1 MSDGGRLNDGVRGS
15 LVIIGGAED
24 KQGRCVIL
32 RKFVDLAGG
41 DEAVVAVVTAAT
53 EDPEK
58 VSRTYRE
65 VFGRLEVRETNI
77 VRVERREDAFER
89 EPLERIKRAT
99 GIFFTGG
106 DQLRITSALGG
117 TPLYDALYDACGRG
131 VVIAGTSAG
140 ASAMSDTMI
149 VGGEDDGAPK
159 RCTTAMA
166 PGMGLLRQIV
176 VDQHFAQRGRIGRLL
191 SALAQNPF
199 VLGVGVDEDTAIVVR
214 PGGVFRV
221 LGSQT
226 VTVLD
231 GKGVSHT
238 NASESVPDE
247 PLALFGVTL
256 HILPAGHGYDL
267 ESRKPLGPEAFEGE
281 GQPGKPAYAAF

>member
-1 MSDGGRLNDGVRGS
+1 MSDGGRLNAGLRGS

-24 KQGRCVIL
+24 KTGRCVIL
-32 RKFVDLAGG
+32 RRFVELAGA
-41 DEAVVAVVTAAT
+41 EKATVAVITAAS
-53 EDPEK
+53 EEPER

-65 VFGRLEVRETNI
+65 VFARLRVRETSI
-77 VRVERREDAFER
+77 VRVDRREDAFQE

-99 GIFFTGG
+99 GVFFTGG
-106 DQLRITSALGG
+106 DQLRITSAIGG
-117 TPLYDALYDACGRG
+117 TPLYEALCEAYEKGT
-131 VVIAGTSAG
+131 VIAGTSAG

-149 VGGEDDGAPK
+149 VGGEDGVAPK

-176 VDQHFAQRGRIGRLL
+176 IDQHFAQRGRIGRLL

-199 VLGVGVDEDTAIVVR
+199 VLGVGIDEDTAIVVH
-214 PGGVFRV
+214 PDGIFRV

-231 GKGVSHT
+231 GRGVSHT
-238 NASESVPDE
+238 NASESAPDE

-267 ESRKPLGPEAFEGE
+267 QRRRTLGPEAFEGE
-281 GQPGKPAYAAF
+281 E